1 MLNQR
6 RYASS
11 EVLSLFY
18 FCMVN
23 ASKLGRYNP
32 TVQYSCIQTPS
43 LGILDNKL

>member
-6 RYASS
+6 RYASG

-23 ASKLGRYNP
+23 ASKYNP